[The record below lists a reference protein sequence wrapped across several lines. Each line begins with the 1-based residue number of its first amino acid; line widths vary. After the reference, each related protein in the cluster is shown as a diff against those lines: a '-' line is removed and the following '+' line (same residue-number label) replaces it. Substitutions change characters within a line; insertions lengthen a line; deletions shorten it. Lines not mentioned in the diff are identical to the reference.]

1 MRYIFDNIIIDLKR
15 KMVFIAGPRQCGKST
30 LAQSVIESLNC
41 EGELLNW
48 DDDDD
53 RRKILGR
60 QWSDKDPVIVFDEL
74 HKYRNWKN
82 WIKGI
87 FDKRKKTQTYLV
99 TGSARLD
106 HYRKG
111 GDSLLGR
118 YHLWRLHPFTL
129 DERPSTM
136 TPAEAFR
143 RLMTVGGFPE
153 PFLEGD
159 ETFAKR
165 WRRERFDR
173 VLHEDIRDLENVRS
187 IAAIEELSTM
197 LRERVGGS
205 ISYANL
211 ASDLRVAPA
220 SVQKWIEILE
230 RMYVVFLVRPY
241 SKKLARS
248 IQKSPKVY
256 FYDNADVFTAPD
268 GSNGA
273 RFENLVAAHLLKKI
287 HFQEDSLG
295 DRLSLR
301 YIRDKEKREVD
312 FVIVRNDVVEEL
324 IEVKYSDTQVSKA
337 LVHYGEALKAPK
349 LTQIVAT
356 LQKPYVSGKVLM
368 TNPWEYFR

>member
-230 RMYVVFLVRPY
+230 RMYVVF
-241 SKKLARS
+241 
-248 IQKSPKVY
+248 
-256 FYDNADVFTAPD
+256 F
-268 GSNGA
+268 G
-273 RFENLVAAHLLKKI
+273 
-287 HFQEDSLG
+287 
-295 DRLSLR
+295 
-301 YIRDKEKREVD
+301 
-312 FVIVRNDVVEEL
+312 
-324 IEVKYSDTQVSKA
+324 
-337 LVHYGEALKAPK
+337 
-349 LTQIVAT
+349 
-356 LQKPYVSGKVLM
+356 
-368 TNPWEYFR
+368 